1 MLTCLIT
8 HRGKTVVVVVDGT
21 KAGNIQGKDTSFF
34 IQAVGCCNFYCLSY
48 PSTKLQEVAREN
60 GINEKMLVSQHSVEE
75 RKLNPRRKPLTRFYL
90 IYVLIAITNSFNKRQ
105 TSQFDQK
112 FIKIQKLNLL
122 TWILIFADFV
132 SFLVV
137 LS

>member
-60 GINEKMLVSQHSVEE
+60 GINEKMLVSQHSAEE

-90 IYVLIAITNSFNKRQ
+90 IYVLIAITNSV
-105 TSQFDQK
+105 
-112 FIKIQKLNLL
+112 IKS
-122 TWILIFADFV
+122 IL
-132 SFLVV
+132 SP
-137 LS
+137 